1 MKFKVHLTLTEA
13 QLANVKMSFDKVTP
27 AYKSLNDDLTEE
39 VEWICHNKNMIV
51 GAACEFVW
59 DMYYTAFYHK
69 KILTKTAFY
78 KLVRNTLCVK
88 NKPFRLSSDTVKYC
102 FVSKST
108 S

>member
-13 QLANVKMSFDKVTP
+13 QLANVKMSFDKIAP

-39 VEWICHNKNMIV
+39 IEWIRDNRKMIV

-59 DMYYTAFYHK
+59 ELYYTAFYHK

-78 KLVRNTLCVK
+78 KLIRDTLAVK
-88 NKPFRLSSDTVKYC
+88 NQVIRLSSDSVKTC